1 MEKLEPLCTVSRN
14 IKWCHHCGK
23 QYGGSLEKKNYSSN
37 STSGYIPPLKLE
49 TTVLRYLYTHVHGSI
64 IHNSQNMDTNPV
76 FINQLMDYQNV
87 VCSYNRILFGLKK
100 GREF

>member
-1 MEKLEPLCTVSRN
+1 MVVP
-14 IKWCHHCGK
+14 W
-23 QYGGSLEKKNYSSN
+23 EKKELLQQFHFPGIY
-37 STSGYIPPLKLE
+37 PLKLE

-100 GREF
+100 RKGNSEICHKMDDLEDIMLSKINQS